1 MVVCTNDVRW
11 PSLIG
16 EGRDEERERE
26 RNCCCRTV
34 CSGGSSGHR
43 SKQVT
48 GEILLRQS
56 REVGDRTAE
65 DEDGGADG
73 DAQW

>member
-26 RNCCCRTV
+26 IVVAAQFAVVAVVDT
-34 CSGGSSGHR
+34 
-43 SKQVT
+43 
-48 GEILLRQS
+48 
-56 REVGDRTAE
+56 EVNK
-65 DEDGGADG
+65 
-73 DAQW
+73 

>member
-1 MVVCTNDVRW
+1 MK
-11 PSLIG
+11 
-16 EGRDEERERE
+16 RERE